1 MELNAAQRDV
11 VYDVTDPILLRAPA
25 GTGKTSVL
33 AQRVAHILA
42 AGLAT
47 GPEILCLTFTNRA
60 CKELKTRIFSEAK
73 DNGFCGG
80 AYDSQL
86 LLQPGTGRS
95 QGE

>member
-47 GPEILCLTFTNRA
+47 GP
-60 CKELKTRIFSEAK
+60 
-73 DNGFCGG
+73 
-80 AYDSQL
+80 
-86 LLQPGTGRS
+86 RS
-95 QGE
+95 CV